1 MAEFIFAF
9 VALLVLF
16 ALAMNRASLRLWAS
30 GIALLTLSA
39 QMGLLHGHLN
49 WPVFAWWALLG
60 WLAALALFDLSFK
73 EQRRRFIVLPAY
85 RALKGAMPTIS
96 ETEREALQAGTV
108 GWDAELFSGKPNW
121 SRLRRVGPI
130 TLSAEE
136 RAFLDGPTTELCK
149 RLNDW
154 RIRHELHDIPED
166 IWRFV
171 CDNGFLGMLIS
182 KEHGGLGFSAQAQ
195 SLILGKI
202 SRAAPMASP

>member
-9 VALLVLF
+9 VALLALF

-73 EQRRRFIVLPAY
+73 KQRRRFIVLPAY

-121 SRLRRVGPI
+121 SRSES
-130 TLSAEE
+130 LS
-136 RAFLDGPTTELCK
+136 
-149 RLNDW
+149 
-154 RIRHELHDIPED
+154 
-166 IWRFV
+166 
-171 CDNGFLGMLIS
+171 
-182 KEHGGLGFSAQAQ
+182 
-195 SLILGKI
+195 
-202 SRAAPMASP
+202 